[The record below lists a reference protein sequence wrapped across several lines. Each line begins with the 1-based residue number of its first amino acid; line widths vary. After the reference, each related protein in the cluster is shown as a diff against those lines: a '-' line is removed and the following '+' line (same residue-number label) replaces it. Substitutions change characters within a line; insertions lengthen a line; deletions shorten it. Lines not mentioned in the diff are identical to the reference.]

1 MLDQT
6 TGHRNHT
13 AERVVQKGKSAGQGN
28 QLFNPSPFAAPSI
41 SLPKGGGAI
50 RGIGE
55 NFSAHPVTGTAS
67 MTVPITVSPGR
78 SNSPPQ
84 LLHSH
89 DSGSGNGPFGLGW
102 SLSLPGITRKT
113 DKGLPSIRMPMNQM
127 SSFSPALKTRP
138 GSDTGRRWLTSQPPQ
153 LHARQATARQ
163 MPRIFWKQPT
173 HLRRRFLCLTA
184 SSSTTGASSPSR

>member
-28 QLFNPSPFAAPSI
+28 QLFNPSPFAARSI

-67 MTVPITVSPGR
+67 MTVPITVSPRRSIPRPNSCTPTTPAQETGR
-78 SNSPPQ
+78 S
-84 LLHSH
+84 
-89 DSGSGNGPFGLGW
+89 DSA
-102 SLSLPGITRKT
+102 GIYRC
-113 DKGLPSIRMPMNQM
+113 
-127 SSFSPALKTRP
+127 P
-138 GSDTGRRWLTSQPPQ
+138 GSHG
-153 LHARQATARQ
+153 
-163 MPRIFWKQPT
+163 KPT
-173 HLRRRFLCLTA
+173 KGCRVSGCR
-184 SSSTTGASSPSR
+184 